1 MRVNVGQSFMGWSA
15 VMSRLSVAVM
25 VIMMVASSKAD
36 AAVTSFTCQAG
47 GVPYRLILDDDAG
60 TLISIMA
67 GKETVYG
74 VRGIKREM
82 GTLTVNG
89 YVTGRGTDFVLTHR
103 FSPSITY
110 TYGNGGK
117 RTDSCS
123 VD

>member
-1 MRVNVGQSFMGWSA
+1 MVRAGLIVA
-15 VMSRLSVAVM
+15 LSVL
-25 VIMMVASSKAD
+25 VASSAEAGITVFNCKASGI
-36 AAVTSFTCQAG
+36 A
-47 GVPYRLILDDDAG
+47 YRLILDDDAG
-60 TLISIMA
+60 TLVSIMQ
-67 GKETVYG
+67 GKETSYG

>member
-1 MRVNVGQSFMGWSA
+1 
-15 VMSRLSVAVM
+15 MSRLGVVVM
-25 VIMMVASSKAD
+25 AMMIAAITRAD
-36 AAVTSFTCQAG
+36 AAITSFSCKAG

-60 TLISIMA
+60 TLVSIMA

>member
-1 MRVNVGQSFMGWSA
+1 
-15 VMSRLSVAVM
+15 MSRFGLAVAFA
-25 VIMMVASSKAD
+25 ILTAG
-36 AAVTSFTCQAG
+36 AAQAGVTTFTCSAS
-47 GVPYRLILDDDAG
+47 GVSYRLILDDDAG
-60 TLISIMA
+60 TLVSIMQ

-74 VRGIKREM
+74 VRGIRREM

-89 YVTGRGTDFVLTHR
+89 YVTGRGTDYVLTYR

-123 VD
+123 AD

>member
-1 MRVNVGQSFMGWSA
+1 
-15 VMSRLSVAVM
+15 MSRVGMCVALVLLGGGGAQAA
-25 VIMMVASSKAD
+25 ITTYSCKASGIA
-36 AAVTSFTCQAG
+36 
-47 GVPYRLILDDDAG
+47 YRLILDDDAG
-60 TLISIMA
+60 TLVSVMQ

-89 YVTGRGTDFVLTHR
+89 YVTGRGTDYVLTHR

-110 TYGNGGK
+110 TYGNGGQ

-123 VD
+123 VE

>member
-1 MRVNVGQSFMGWSA
+1 MARMAF
-15 VMSRLSVAVM
+15 VALM
-25 VIMMVASSKAD
+25 IALPIAAAD
-36 AAVTSFTCQAG
+36 AAVTTYNCSTSG
-47 GVPYRLILDDDAG
+47 ISYRLVLDDEAG

-89 YVTGRGTDFVLTHR
+89 YVSGRGTDYVLTHR

-123 VD
+123 VE

>member
-1 MRVNVGQSFMGWSA
+1 MFRAGICLAFVL
-15 VMSRLSVAVM
+15 LSWRA
-25 VIMMVASSKAD
+25 AE
-36 AAVTSFTCQAG
+36 AAVTIYSCKAS
-47 GVPYRLILDDDAG
+47 GVAYRLILDDDAG
-60 TLISIMA
+60 TLVSVMQ

-89 YVTGRGTDFVLTHR
+89 YVSGRGTDFVLTHR

-117 RTDSCS
+117 RVDSCS
-123 VD
+123 VE